1 MKIEIEYNGAIAKC
15 LVNGKP
21 IHTCSTTEQNMMLS
35 AFATI
40 KKHIIREKENIK
52 KIIKNYKL
60 LPMHILVMILK
71 PRMLVVKSHIN
82 NF

>member
-21 IHTCSTTEQNMMLS
+21 IHTCSPTEQNMMLN

-40 KKHIIREKENIK
+40 KKHIDRENKNTK
-52 KIIKNYKL
+52 K
-60 LPMHILVMILK
+60 
-71 PRMLVVKSHIN
+71 
-82 NF
+82 

>member
-21 IHTCSTTEQNMMLS
+21 IHTCSPTEQNMMLS

-40 KKHIIREKENIK
+40 KKHIDRENENTK
-52 KIIKNYKL
+52 KCNKAFEKD
-60 LPMHILVMILK
+60 
-71 PRMLVVKSHIN
+71 
-82 NF
+82 

>member
-21 IHTCSTTEQNMMLS
+21 IHTCNKDEQNMMLS

-40 KKHIIREKENIK
+40 KKHIERENENTNSNI
-52 KIIKNYKL
+52 Y
-60 LPMHILVMILK
+60 
-71 PRMLVVKSHIN
+71 
-82 NF
+82 

>member
-40 KKHIIREKENIK
+40 KKHIDRENENTK
-52 KIIKNYKL
+52 K
-60 LPMHILVMILK
+60 
-71 PRMLVVKSHIN
+71 
-82 NF
+82 